1 MLCAALGLW
10 RRLGADTRSGIDL
23 DDLVEEAIWACSL
36 GGRPDVGLDMVEHR
50 LAASD
55 ESADAELRTLRL
67 TLARDQFLLDMGH
80 QPRIDHAHMLD
91 DQIAALRRSPRS
103 VLFARAV
110 SDLVARAT
118 DPDTS
123 SKLDTLLADAVAA
136 VAAEP
141 SSLDHLEL
149 QDTRSHHLSVL
160 GRYAEA
166 AELSLEVVRQAV
178 ENLPLS
184 QVMRME
190 SNAVNH
196 LIDVGRFQEA
206 AALGRRSIAR
216 ISEPRLSP
224 LLWSVVALNLAW
236 TLIETGDWDEA
247 ESHLSRVRQLAPTGP
262 IMLDATVEAARLS
275 CRRGNLTAAEQLLDD
290 ARRSDHM
297 AAAPPG
303 LVAFGREVAAEVAI
317 TTGDFEAA
325 WAQLSPALGAGG
337 GHKPLATRDTLLLA
351 ARALTGPMRARTRAA
366 VHPSEDRVRDLG
378 KQAAALPSVGD
389 VDWAWRARFEVELA
403 HGRGTDTHQQWA
415 AAVTAGK
422 SLGQPYEHAYALV
435 GLARRALDDGRT
447 DEARQ
452 ALEEA
457 LAVGKGLGARRL
469 LDAVREA
476 AGRAR
481 IRLSDDVGRSGAGA
495 GKHGLTGRE
504 LEVLRLLAEG
514 YGNERIGRE
523 LYISPKTASVHV
535 SRILAK
541 LGVSSRGEASRGRT
555 ARGSSSSKTDN
566 RDRAPGR
573 PRSRSAPVG
582 RATTC
587 GPDHAR
593 WEADHPETRLSAG
606 MSAAPYGRLAAGSR
620 MPGRF
625 ARTGLD
631 ASRARRGTV
640 KAAARRTG
648 RRALSRTH
656 VVRRFLPRSIQA
668 RTRMLP
674 MFVHPT
680 AT

>member
-1 MLCAALGLW
+1 
-10 RRLGADTRSGIDL
+10 
-23 DDLVEEAIWACSL
+23 
-36 GGRPDVGLDMVEHR
+36 
-50 LAASD
+50 
-55 ESADAELRTLRL
+55 
-67 TLARDQFLLDMGH
+67 
-80 QPRIDHAHMLD
+80 
-91 DQIAALRRSPRS
+91 
-103 VLFARAV
+103 
-110 SDLVARAT
+110 
-118 DPDTS
+118 
-123 SKLDTLLADAVAA
+123 
-136 VAAEP
+136 
-141 SSLDHLEL
+141 
-149 QDTRSHHLSVL
+149 
-160 GRYAEA
+160 
-166 AELSLEVVRQAV
+166 
-178 ENLPLS
+178 
-184 QVMRME
+184 
-190 SNAVNH
+190 
-196 LIDVGRFQEA
+196 
-206 AALGRRSIAR
+206 
-216 ISEPRLSP
+216 
-224 LLWSVVALNLAW
+224 
-236 TLIETGDWDEA
+236 
-247 ESHLSRVRQLAPTGP
+247 
-262 IMLDATVEAARLS
+262 
-275 CRRGNLTAAEQLLDD
+275 
-290 ARRSDHM
+290 M

-457 LAVGKGLGARRL
+457 LAVGNGLGARRL

-514 YGNERIGRE
+514 YGNERIGRSCT
-523 LYISPKTASVHV
+523 SPRRPRASTCRASSPSSV
-535 SRILAK
+535 SPAAARHP
-541 LGVSSRGEASRGRT
+541 RGRT

-587 GPDHAR
+587 GPGPR
-593 WEADHPETRLSAG
+593 TMGGGP
-606 MSAAPYGRLAAGSR
+606 SR
-620 MPGRF
+620 DTPQLPG
-625 ARTGLD
+625 
-631 ASRARRGTV
+631 
-640 KAAARRTG
+640 
-648 RRALSRTH
+648 
-656 VVRRFLPRSIQA
+656 
-668 RTRMLP
+668 
-674 MFVHPT
+674 
-680 AT
+680 